1 MITLLVIEDE
11 RPLLEEVSALLTFED
26 FDVLTAD
33 NGWAGVQ
40 LAQDR
45 LPDLI
50 ICDITMEGMD
60 GYEVL
65 SELRK
70 SPTTMAIP
78 FMFLTARSD
87 KSFMRY
93 GMELGADDYLT
104 KPFTREELL
113 AAIQARIARHQLLAE
128 SHKRDLEDTKVK
140 LTRLIAHELRTPLS
154 SIQLVKDVV
163 EQQLGTLTQEQIG
176 ELMQTLGSGTERLNH
191 MVEQMV
197 YVARLDTG
205 FLSRDAIL
213 TNGSKVDVS
222 RVIQGA
228 IRQGRRFAYR
238 NKDYPIVTE
247 ELDKQAKVVAN
258 PMALEHA
265 LAELI
270 ANALNF
276 SPEHTEVIIMQ
287 WMEQDLV
294 WIGVRD
300 RGIGMSRLEEKLAR
314 QAFTQVKRDTRE
326 QQGMGLGLTVAQ
338 RIIEA
343 HGGRL
348 EFQSSEGKGTQA
360 NIRLPAALPQS

>member
-1 MITLLVIEDE
+1 MITLLIIEDE
-11 RPLLEEVSALLTFED
+11 RPLLEEVSALLSFED

-33 NGWAGVQ
+33 NGWSGVQ

-45 LPDLI
+45 QPDLI

-70 SPTTMAIP
+70 SPQTMAIP

-113 AAIQARIARHQLLAE
+113 AAIDARLARHASLAE
-128 SHKRDLEDTKVK
+128 AHKRDLEDTKVK

-154 SIQLVKDVV
+154 SIQLVKDIV
-163 EQQLGTLTQEQIG
+163 EQQWEQLDRTQIA
-176 ELMQTLGSGTERLNH
+176 ELMQSLGSGTERLNH

-197 YVARLDTG
+197 YIARLDAG
-205 FLSRDAIL
+205 FLNREAIFN
-213 TNGSKVDVS
+213 NGSRVSVS

-228 IRQGRRFAYR
+228 IRQGRRFAYK
-238 NKDYPIVTE
+238 NKEIEIVTE
-247 ELDKQAKVVAN
+247 ELDQGALIVAN

-265 LAELI
+265 LAELV

-276 SPEHTEVIIMQ
+276 SPDHSQVVIML
-287 WMEQDLV
+287 WTEQDLV
-294 WIGVRD
+294 WIGIRD

-326 QQGMGLGLTVAQ
+326 QQGMGLGLTVTQ

-360 NIRLPAALPQS
+360 NVRLPLALN

>member
-1 MITLLVIEDE
+1 MITLLIIEDE
-11 RPLLEEVSALLTFED
+11 RPLLEEVSALLSFED

-33 NGWAGVQ
+33 NGWSGVQ

-50 ICDITMEGMD
+50 ICDITMDGMD

-70 SPTTMAIP
+70 SPQTMAIP

-113 AAIQARIARHQLLAE
+113 SAIDARLARHSSLAE
-128 SHKRDLEDTKVK
+128 AHKRELEDTKVK

-163 EQQLGTLTQEQIG
+163 EQQWQQLDQSQIA
-176 ELMQTLGSGTERLNH
+176 ELMKSLGSGTERLNH

-197 YVARLDTG
+197 YIARLDAG
-205 FLSRDAIL
+205 FLSREAIL
-213 TNGSKVDVS
+213 NNGNRVAVS

-228 IRQGRRFAYR
+228 IRQGRRFAYK
-238 NKDYPIVTE
+238 NKEIEIVTE
-247 ELDKQAKVVAN
+247 ELDQGAFIIAN

-265 LAELI
+265 LAELV

-276 SPEHTEVIIMQ
+276 SPDHSQVVIML
-287 WMEQDLV
+287 WTEQDLV
-294 WIGVRD
+294 WIGIRD
-300 RGIGMSRLEEKLAR
+300 RGIGMSRLEERLAR

-326 QQGMGLGLTVAQ
+326 QQGMGLGLTVTQ

-348 EFQSSEGKGTQA
+348 EFQTSEGKGTQA
-360 NIRLPAALPQS
+360 NVRLPLALD

>member
-1 MITLLVIEDE
+1 MITLLIIEDE
-11 RPLLEEVSALLTFED
+11 RPLLEEVSALLSFED

-33 NGWAGVQ
+33 NGWSGVQ

-50 ICDITMEGMD
+50 ICDITMDGMD

-70 SPTTMAIP
+70 SPQTMAIP

-113 AAIQARIARHQLLAE
+113 AAIDARLTRHVGLAE
-128 SHKRDLEDTKVK
+128 AHKRELEDTKVK

-163 EQQLGTLTQEQIG
+163 EQQWEQLDSSQIA
-176 ELMQTLGSGTERLNH
+176 ELMQSLGSGTERLNH

-197 YVARLDTG
+197 YIARLDAG
-205 FLSRDAIL
+205 FLSREAIL
-213 TNGSKVDVS
+213 NNGNRVAVA

-228 IRQGRRFAYR
+228 VRQGRRFAYK
-238 NKDYPIVTE
+238 NKELEIVTE
-247 ELDKQAKVVAN
+247 ELDHGAHIIAN

-276 SPEHTEVIIMQ
+276 SPEPGQIVIMQ
-287 WMEQDLV
+287 WTEQDLV
-294 WIGVRD
+294 WIGIRD
-300 RGIGMSRLEEKLAR
+300 RGVGMSRLEERLAR
-314 QAFTQVKRDTRE
+314 QAFMQIKRDTRE
-326 QQGMGLGLTVAQ
+326 QQGMGLGLTVTQ

-348 EFQSSEGKGTQA
+348 EFHTSEGKGTQA
-360 NIRLPAALPQS
+360 NVQLPLAAD

>member
-1 MITLLVIEDE
+1 MITLLIIEDE
-11 RPLLEEVSALLTFED
+11 RPLLEEVSALLSFED

-33 NGWAGVQ
+33 NGWSGIQ

-45 LPDLI
+45 QPDLI
-50 ICDITMEGMD
+50 ICDITMDGMD

-70 SPTTMAIP
+70 SPQTLAIP

-113 AAIQARIARHQLLAE
+113 AAIEARVARHTSLAE
-128 SHKRDLEDTKVK
+128 AHKRDLEDTKVK

-154 SIQLVKDVV
+154 SIQLVKDIV
-163 EQQLGTLTQEQIG
+163 EQQWAQLDQIQIT
-176 ELMQTLGSGTERLNH
+176 ELMQSLGSGTERLNH

-197 YVARLDTG
+197 YIARLDAG
-205 FLSRDAIL
+205 FLSRESIFN
-213 TNGSKVDVS
+213 NGSRVPMA

-228 IRQGRRFAYR
+228 IRQGRRFAYK
-238 NKDYPIVTE
+238 NKDIEIVTE
-247 ELDKQAKVVAN
+247 ELDQGAHIVAN

-265 LAELI
+265 LAELV

-276 SPEHTEVIIMQ
+276 SPDHSQVVIMHWI
-287 WMEQDLV
+287 EQDLV
-294 WIGVRD
+294 WIGIRD

-314 QAFTQVKRDTRE
+314 RAFTQIRRDTLE
-326 QQGMGLGLTVAQ
+326 QQGMGLGLTVTQ

-360 NIRLPAALPQS
+360 NVRLPLAIE

>member
-11 RPLLEEVSALLTFED
+11 LPLLEEIGALLRFED

-33 NGWAGVQ
+33 NGWSGIQ
-40 LAQDR
+40 LASER

-70 SPTTMAIP
+70 SPQTLSIP

-113 AAIQARIARHQLLAE
+113 SAIRARLSRHVSLAE
-128 SHKRDLEDTKVK
+128 AHKRELEDTKVR
-140 LTRLIAHELRTPLS
+140 LTRLVAHELRTPLS
-154 SIQLVKDVV
+154 SIQLVKDIVD
-163 EQQLGTLTQEQIG
+163 QQLGQLDETEMRS
-176 ELMQTLGSGTERLNH
+176 LMSTLGAGTERLSH

-197 YVARLDTG
+197 YITRLDNG
-205 FLSRDAIL
+205 FLSPDSIRN
-213 TNGSKVDVS
+213 NGSPTDLA
-222 RVIQGA
+222 RVIQGG

-238 NKDYPIVTE
+238 NKDYPIVVE
-247 ELDKQAKVVAN
+247 EIDRNLRIPAN

-265 LAELI
+265 FAELI
-270 ANALNF
+270 ANALIF
-276 SPEHTEVIIMQ
+276 SPENREVIIMQ
-287 WMEQDLV
+287 WAEKDV
-294 WIGVRD
+294 AWIGVRD
-300 RGIGMSRLEEKLAR
+300 RGIGMTRLEERLAT
-314 QAFTQVKRDTRE
+314 QAFMQVKRDSRE

-348 EFQSSEGKGTQA
+348 EFHTGEGHGTQV
-360 NIRLPAALPQS
+360 NVRLPLARES

>member
-11 RPLLEEVSALLTFED
+11 QPLLEEISALLAFED
-26 FDVLTAD
+26 FHVLTAD
-33 NGWAGVQ
+33 NGWSGVQ
-40 LAQDR
+40 LANDNV
-45 LPDLI
+45 PDLI

-65 SELRK
+65 SELRR
-70 SPTTMAIP
+70 SPSTSTIP
-78 FMFLTARSD
+78 FIFLTARSD
-87 KSFMRY
+87 KAFMRY

-113 AAIQARIARHQLLAE
+113 SAIHARISRHRGLAE
-128 SHKRDLEDTKVK
+128 SHKRELDETKVK

-163 EQQLGTLTQEQIG
+163 EQQWQNLSPEQIS
-176 ELMQTLGSGTERLNH
+176 ELMQSLGSGTERLNH

-197 YVARLDTG
+197 YIARLDNG
-205 FLSRDAIL
+205 FITRDTIAANGTPVAI
-213 TNGSKVDVS
+213 S

-238 NKDYPIVTE
+238 NKEYEIVTE
-247 ELDKQAKVVAN
+247 ELDKQAQVIAN

-270 ANALNF
+270 ANALNY
-276 SPEHTEVIIMQ
+276 SPEKSQVVIMQ
-287 WMEQDLV
+287 WMEKDTV

-300 RGIGMSRLEEKLAR
+300 RGIGMSKLEEKLAR
-314 QAFTQVKRDTRE
+314 QAFSQVKRDTRE

-348 EFQSSEGKGTQA
+348 EFQTSEGKGTQA
-360 NIRLPAALPQS
+360 NIRLPAAPTS